1 MQAVAFFRRS
11 IDLDALSIRA
21 GDVVEGS
28 RWPEP
33 LQIDLIEPVGKGH
46 VRLVG
51 ALLHSQSHIDQVLPL
66 QEAAHL
72 RPLRLQKSFS
82 ADPRQVFL
90 ALETHRYRYASLYDP
105 LLAMNISKVD
115 PLPHQIEAVYGY
127 ILHQPRVRFLI
138 ADDPGAGK
146 TIMAGLVI
154 KEMKLRGL
162 VRRILI
168 VAPGHL
174 KDQWQRELKER
185 FDERF
190 TLIDRQTMR
199 NRFGEN
205 AWEDEFQVI
214 TSLDFARQEDVM
226 QALASVHWDLT
237 IVDEAHKMAAYK
249 YGDKT
254 EKTKRYRLGELLS
267 RNSTQLL
274 FLTATPHR
282 GDPENFRLFLDLLQ
296 PGAFATVEMLE
307 ASIRA
312 GDNPLFIRRL
322 KEDLKDFDGK
332 PLFLPRQ
339 VKTMAFHLGAESPAE
354 KELYNALSR
363 YVEEQYNKALAS
375 DKRRNI
381 AFAMVILQRRLA
393 SSTYALYRSLER
405 RKKRLEELRQQAD
418 AFRDGRIAVPT
429 ETFSLDEVEELSE
442 EERWEQEALWETLS
456 SAENRAELEAEI
468 QTLEQLLQKARAII
482 EKGDE
487 VKLRHFR
494 VALDELMNGTR
505 MNTDATDEHGLSENG
520 TRMNTDATDGH
531 GFSKDKTIRENPSH
545 PRKSVSDF
553 PKVLVFTESRDTLE
567 YLEKRL
573 REWGYRVVTIHGGM
587 PLEARIAAEKTF
599 KSEAQ
604 VMVATEAAGEGIN
617 LQFCHLMINYDIPW
631 NPNRLEQR
639 MGRIHRYGQTREV
652 TIFNLV
658 AADTR
663 EGRVLHRLFEKLD
676 EIRAALGSD
685 KVFDVIDELF
695 PGRDLAQL
703 LTEAAANARTLED
716 ILREIEIHVDEDYL
730 RQVRLSLGESLA
742 TRYIDYTRIQEM
754 NARARE
760 RRLIP
765 EYTQAFFQRAWEHLG
780 GEMRPRADR
789 PGFFSLDKVPS
800 ALRALAEEEVFKKRF
815 GLLQRRYPLVTFDKQ
830 LAMKDALAEFVSFGH
845 PLFEAVLQWA
855 ERHLTAA
862 LQQGAAFLDPDGRLD
877 GVLLFYE
884 GQITDGL
891 GEVAGKRL
899 FSLFLPRSGEAPQRM
914 DPAIL
919 WDLAPAQVPA
929 PADGLDLE
937 ALKRQGVVWLIPHLE
952 AYQEELRAARQHEA
966 EIKRRYGLESLR
978 YLILDLDDDLVRL
991 KERALNGE
999 DVSLVMRNKEQQK
1012 ESYRQALSDLTNRL
1026 EREQQL
1032 TLETPR
1038 FLAAVRVTPM
1048 VVPAEQ
1054 AEAEM
1059 QRDAEIEQ
1067 IGMEVT
1073 LRYEREHG
1081 RQPQDVAAENLG
1093 YDVRSSDPVSG
1104 AIRYIEVKARAGSGR
1119 VALTQNEWFNANRF
1133 GEEYFLYVVLNADSQ
1148 PVLYRIQNPAA
1159 VLVPDEKVEVRYF
1172 VPLNAILTYA
1182 QPS

>member
-1 MQAVAFFRRS
+1 MNS
-11 IDLDALSIRA
+11 NTLSIRP

-33 LQIDLIEPVGKGH
+33 LQIDMIEPVGKDY

-51 ALLHSQSHIDQVLPL
+51 VLLRSRGHIDQVLPL
-66 QEAAHL
+66 QEATHL

-82 ADPRQVFL
+82 AEPRQVFL
-90 ALETHRYRYASLYDP
+90 ALETRRYRYASLYDH

-162 VRRILI
+162 VQRILI

-185 FDERF
+185 FDEHF

-199 NRFGEN
+199 NSFGKNVWDE
-205 AWEDEFQVI
+205 EFQVI

-226 QALASVHWDLT
+226 QAMTSVHWDLT

-267 RNSTQLL
+267 RNSTHLL

-296 PGAFATVEMLE
+296 PGAFATVEMLD

-322 KEDLKDFDGK
+322 KEDLRDFDGK
-332 PLFLPRQ
+332 PLFMPRQ
-339 VKTMAFHLGAESPAE
+339 VKTMTFHLGTESPAE

-405 RKKRLEELRQQAD
+405 RKKRLEELRQHAD
-418 AFRDGRIAVPT
+418 AFRDGWVAVPT
-429 ETFSLDEVEELSE
+429 NTFSLDEVEELSE
-442 EERWEQEALWETLS
+442 EDRWEQEALWETLS
-456 SAENRAELEAEI
+456 SAENRTELEAEI

-494 VALDELMNGTR
+494 TALQKLMNETQIGTGT
-505 MNTDATDEHGLSENG
+505 TDA
-520 TRMNTDATDGH
+520 H
-531 GFSKDKTIRENPSH
+531 GFSQDETTREYPSD
-545 PRKSVSDF
+545 PRVSMFDS

-658 AADTR
+658 AIDTR

-676 EIRAALGSD
+676 EIRVALGSD

-695 PGRDLAQL
+695 SGRDLAQL

-716 ILREIEIHVDEDYL
+716 ILREIEIHVDENYL
-730 RQVRLSLGESLA
+730 HQVRISLGESLA

-760 RRLIP
+760 HRLIP
-765 EYTQAFFQRAWEHLG
+765 EYTQAFFQKAWEHLG
-780 GEMRPRADR
+780 GEMRPLTNR

-800 ALRALAEEEVFKKRF
+800 VLYTLAEEEVFKKRF
-815 GLLQRRYPLVTFDKQ
+815 GLLQKRYPLVVFDKQ
-830 LAMKDALAEFVSFGH
+830 LAMKDSRAEFVSFGH

-862 LQQGAAFLDPDGRLD
+862 LQQGATFLDPDGSLD
-877 GVLLFYE
+877 GVMLFYE

-899 FSLFLPRSGEAPQRM
+899 FSLFIPRSSEAPRM
-914 DPAIL
+914 MNPAIL
-919 WDLAPAQVPA
+919 WDLAPAEPPA
-929 PADGLDLE
+929 SADGLDLE
-937 ALKRQGVVWLIPHLE
+937 ALKRQGIAWLIPHLE
-952 AYQEELRAARQHEA
+952 AYQEELRAGRQREA
-966 EIKRRYGLESLR
+966 EIKRRYGVESLR
-978 YLILDLDDDLVRL
+978 YLILELDNDLIRL
-991 KERALNGE
+991 QERALNS
-999 DVSLVMRNKEQQK
+999 DVSLVMRNKKQQR
-1012 ESYRQALSDLTNRL
+1012 ENYLQALSDLENRL

-1038 FLAAVRVTPM
+1038 FLAAVRVMPILLAT
-1048 VVPAEQ
+1048 EQ

-1059 QRDAEIEQ
+1059 RSDARIERF
-1067 IGMEVT
+1067 GMEIA

-1093 YDVRSSDPVSG
+1093 YDVRSFDPASG
-1104 AIRYIEVKARAGSGR
+1104 TTRYIEVKARAGSGH
-1119 VALTQNEWFNANRF
+1119 VALTQNEWFTAQRL
-1133 GEEYFLYVVLNADSQ
+1133 GEDFYLYVVLNAANNHPD
-1148 PVLYRIQNPAA
+1148 LYVVRNPAA
-1159 VLVPDEKVEVRYF
+1159 HLQPEEQYQVRYLVPFE
-1172 VPLNAILTYA
+1172 AIQA
-1182 QPS
+1182 IANKEI

>member
-1 MQAVAFFRRS
+1 VLLCYYCATIWKVRMTISNPSLLLQP
-11 IDLDALSIRA
+11 
-21 GDVVEGS
+21 GDVVEAR

-33 LQIDLIEPVGKGH
+33 LKVDLVEPLGDDY

-51 ALLHSQSHIDQVLPL
+51 ALLHSQTHIDQVLPV
-66 QEAAHL
+66 QEAAQLH
-72 RPLRLQKSFS
+72 PLRLQQEFS
-82 ADPRQVFL
+82 AAPRDVFL
-90 ALETHRYRYASLYDP
+90 ALEARRYRYASLYDP

-168 VAPGHL
+168 VVPGHL

-185 FDERF
+185 FDEHF
-190 TLIDRQTMR
+190 VVIDRQAMHS
-199 NRFGEN
+199 RFGEN
-205 AWEDEFQVI
+205 VWEGEFQVI

-226 QALASVHWDLT
+226 QALAGVHWDLT
-237 IVDEAHKMAAYK
+237 IVDEAHKMAAYR

-267 RNSTQLL
+267 RHSTQLL

-296 PGAFATVEMLE
+296 PGAFATVEMLD

-322 KEDLKDFDGK
+322 KEDLRDFEGK

-339 VKTMAFHLGAESPAE
+339 VKTMTFSLGTESAAET
-354 KELYNALSR
+354 ELYNALSR
-363 YVEEQYNKALAS
+363 YVEEQYNRALTS

-381 AFAMVILQRRLA
+381 AFAIVILQRRLA

-418 AFRDGRIAVPT
+418 AFREGRSSAPGPF
-429 ETFSLDEVEELSE
+429 FSLEEVEELSE
-442 EERWEQEALWETLS
+442 QERWEQEKLWETLS

-468 QTLEQLLQKARAII
+468 RTLEQLLQKARAII
-482 EKGDE
+482 EQGNE

-494 VALDELMNGTR
+494 AALEELMNRTR
-505 MNTDATDEHGLSENG
+505 TNTDD
-520 TRMNTDATDGH
+520 TDGH
-531 GFSKDKTIRENPSH
+531 GFICENSSH
-545 PRKSVSDF
+545 PHKSVAYS

-573 REWGYRVVTIHGGM
+573 QEWGYQVCTIHGGM
-587 PLEARIAAEKTF
+587 PLEERIAAERIF
-599 KSEAQ
+599 KNEAQ

-663 EGRVLHRLFEKLD
+663 EGRVLSRLFQKLD
-676 EIRAALGSD
+676 EIRAALGND

-703 LTEAAANARTLED
+703 LTEAAANARTLDD
-716 ILREIEIHVDEDYL
+716 ILREIEIHVDEEYM
-730 RQVRLSLGESLA
+730 RHVRDSLGESLA
-742 TRYIDYTRIQEM
+742 SRYIDYTPVQEM

-765 EYTQAFFQRAWEHLG
+765 EYTQAFFKKAWEHLG
-780 GEMRPRADR
+780 GEMRPREGR
-789 PGFFSLDKVPS
+789 PGFFSLDRVPHP
-800 ALRALAEEEVFKKRF
+800 LRTLAEGDAFKKRF
-815 GLLQRRYPLVTFDKQ
+815 GLLQKRYPLVTFDKER
-830 LAMKDALAEFVSFGH
+830 AMREAQAEFVSFGH
-845 PLFEAVLQWA
+845 PLFEAVLQWT
-855 ERHLTAA
+855 EQHLAPA
-862 LQQGAAFLDPDGRLD
+862 LQQGATFLDPDGRLD

-899 FSLFLPRSGEAPQRM
+899 FSLFIPCREGIPRAL

-919 WDLAPAQVPA
+919 WDLAPAEAPA
-929 PADGLDLE
+929 PADDLDIE
-937 ALKRQGVVWLIPHLE
+937 ALKRQGVAWLIPHLE
-952 AYQEELRAARQHEA
+952 AYQQELHQGREREA
-966 EIKRRYGLESLR
+966 EIKRKYGLESLR
-978 YLILDLDDDLVRL
+978 YLILDLDNELIRL
-991 KERALNGE
+991 QERALNGE
-999 DVSLVMRNKEQQK
+999 DVSLVIRNKEQQK
-1012 ESYRQALSDLTNRL
+1012 EAYLQALSDLKNRM
-1026 EREQQL
+1026 ERERQL

-1038 FLAAVRVTPM
+1038 FLAAVRVTPKFA
-1048 VVPAEQ
+1048 PPQQ

-1059 QRDAEIEQ
+1059 HRDAEMERV
-1067 IGMEVT
+1067 GTEVT

-1081 RQPQDVAAENLG
+1081 RQPQDVAADNLG
-1093 YDVRSSDPVSG
+1093 YDVRSLDPQSG
-1104 AIRYIEVKARAGSGR
+1104 ATRYIEVKARAGVGR
-1119 VALTQNEWFNANRF
+1119 VALTQNEWFTAQRLGDDYYLYAVMNAASDRPD
-1133 GEEYFLYVVLNADSQ
+1133 LYVV
-1148 PVLYRIQNPAA
+1148 RNPAA
-1159 VLVPDEKVEVRYF
+1159 RLQPEEQHQVRYLVPAE
-1172 VPLNAILTYA
+1172 AIQSIA
-1182 QPS
+1182 EMEEP

>member
-1 MQAVAFFRRS
+1 MNS
-11 IDLDALSIRA
+11 NALSIRP

-33 LQIDLIEPVGKGH
+33 LQIDLIEAAGKNH

-51 ALLHSQSHIDQVLPL
+51 ALLHSRTYINQILPL
-66 QEAAHL
+66 QEAARL
-72 RPLRLQKSFS
+72 RPFRLQRAFS
-82 ADPRQVFL
+82 AEPRQVFL
-90 ALETHRYRYASLYDP
+90 ALEARRYRYASMYDP

-205 AWEDEFQVI
+205 VWQDEFQVI

-226 QALASVHWDLT
+226 QAMAGVHWDLT

-267 RNSTQLL
+267 RNSTHLL

-282 GDPENFRLFLDLLQ
+282 GDRENFRLFLDLLQ
-296 PGAFATVEMLE
+296 PGAFATVEMLDD
-307 ASIRA
+307 SIRA

-322 KEDLKDFDGK
+322 KEDLRDFDGK

-339 VKTMAFHLGAESPAE
+339 VKTMAFYLGTESLSE

-418 AFRDGRIAVPT
+418 AFRDGRFAVPAGVV
-429 ETFSLDEVEELSE
+429 SLDEVEELSE
-442 EERWEQEALWETLS
+442 EERWQQEALWETLS
-456 SAENRAELEAEI
+456 SAETRAELDEEI
-468 QTLEQLLQKARAII
+468 RTLEQLLQKARAII

-494 VALDELMNGTR
+494 AALQELMDGAQTE
-505 MNTDATDEHGLSENG
+505 TDATG
-520 TRMNTDATDGH
+520 GH
-531 GFSKDKTIRENPSH
+531 GFSQDKAIREYPSD
-545 PRKSVSDF
+545 PRKSVSHA
-553 PKVLVFTESRDTLE
+553 PKVLVFTESHDTLE
-567 YLEKRL
+567 YLQKRL
-573 REWGYRVVTIHGGM
+573 REWGYRVCTIHGAM
-587 PLEARIAAEKTF
+587 PLEERIAAERTF
-599 KSEAQ
+599 KNEAQ
-604 VMVATEAAGEGIN
+604 IMVATEAAGEGIN

-658 AADTR
+658 ATDTR

-703 LTEAAANARTLED
+703 LTEAAANARTLDD

-730 RQVRLSLGESLA
+730 RQVRASLGESLA

-754 NARARE
+754 SARARE

-800 ALRALAEEEVFKKRF
+800 LLRTLAEEDAFKKRF
-815 GLLQRRYPLVTFDKQ
+815 GLLQKRYPLVTFDKE
-830 LAMKDALAEFVSFGH
+830 LAMKESLAEFVSFGH
-845 PLFEAVLQWA
+845 PLFEVVLQWA
-855 ERHLTAA
+855 ERHLTTA
-862 LQQGAAFLDPDGRLD
+862 LQQGAAFLDPDGHLD

-899 FSLFLPRSGEAPQRM
+899 FSLFLPRAEGAPQMM

-919 WDLAPAQVPA
+919 WDLAPAEASA

-937 ALKRQGVVWLIPHLE
+937 ALKRQGIAWLVPHLE
-952 AYQEELRAARQHEA
+952 AYQEELCAGRQREA
-966 EIKRRYGLESLR
+966 EIKRKYGLESLR
-978 YLILDLDDDLVRL
+978 YLILDLDNDLIRL
-991 KERALNGE
+991 QERDMKGE
-999 DVSLVMRNKEQQK
+999 DVSLAMHNKKQQQ
-1012 ESYRQALSDLTNRL
+1012 ESYRQALSELEDRL

-1032 TLETPR
+1032 TIETPR
-1038 FLAAVRVTPM
+1038 FLAAVRVM
-1048 VVPAEQ
+1048 SMFLPAEQ

-1059 QRDAEIEQ
+1059 HRDTEIER
-1067 IGMEVT
+1067 IGMEVA

-1081 RQPQDVAAENLG
+1081 RLPQDVSAENLG
-1093 YDVRSSDPVSG
+1093 YDVRSTDPVSG
-1104 AIRYIEVKARAGSGR
+1104 ATRYIEVKARAGLGC
-1119 VALTQNEWFNANRF
+1119 VALTQNEWFIAQRL
-1133 GEEYFLYVVLNADSQ
+1133 GEDFYLYVVMNASSDQ
-1148 PVLYRIQNPAA
+1148 PDLYVVRNPAA
-1159 VLVPDEKVEVRYF
+1159 HLQPEEQYQVRYLVPFE
-1172 VPLNAILTYA
+1172 AIQA
-1182 QPS
+1182 IANKEN

>member
-1 MQAVAFFRRS
+1 MDF
-11 IDLDALSIRA
+11 DTLSIRA
-21 GDVVEGS
+21 GDIIEGS

-33 LQIDLIEPVGKGH
+33 LQIDLVETVGNSH

-51 ALLHSQSHIDQVLPL
+51 ALLHSQVHVDQLLSIP
-66 QEAAHL
+66 EAVKL
-72 RPLRLQKSFS
+72 RPFRLKQGFS
-82 ADPRQVFL
+82 AEPLQVFL
-90 ALETHRYRYASLYDP
+90 ALEARRYRYASLYDP

-190 TLIDRQTMR
+190 ILIDRQTMR

-226 QALASVHWDLT
+226 QAMANVHWDLT

-249 YGDKT
+249 YGDKM

-282 GDPENFRLFLDLLQ
+282 GDSENFRLFLDLLQ
-296 PGAFATVEMLE
+296 PGAFATVEMLD

-322 KEDLKDFDGK
+322 KEDLKDFNGK

-339 VKTMAFHLGAESPAE
+339 VKTMTFNLGTESPSE
-354 KELYNALSR
+354 KDLYNALSR
-363 YVEEQYNKALAS
+363 YVEAQYNKALAS
-375 DKRRNI
+375 DKRRNV

-393 SSTYALYRSLER
+393 SSTFALYRSLER

-418 AFRDGRIAVPT
+418 AFRDGRLAGPA
-429 ETFSLDEVEELSE
+429 EPFSLDEVEELSE

-482 EKGDE
+482 EKGNE

-494 VALDELMNGTR
+494 AALDELMNKTQT
-505 MNTDATDEHGLSENG
+505 NSDE
-520 TRMNTDATDGH
+520 
-531 GFSKDKTIRENPSH
+531 
-545 PRKSVSDF
+545 
-553 PKVLVFTESRDTLE
+553 KVLVFTESRDTLE
-567 YLEKRL
+567 HLEKRL
-573 REWGYRVVTIHGGM
+573 REWGYRVCTIHGGM
-587 PLEARIAAEKTF
+587 PLESRIAAESRF
-599 KSEAQ
+599 KNEAQ
-604 VMVATEAAGEGIN
+604 IMVATEAAGEGIN
-617 LQFCHLMINYDIPW
+617 LQFCHLMLNYDIPW

-676 EIRAALGSD
+676 EIRVALGSD

-730 RQVRLSLGESLA
+730 RQVRDSLGESLA

-765 EYTQAFFQRAWEHLG
+765 EYTQAFFQKAWKHLG
-780 GEMRPRADR
+780 GEMRRRADR
-789 PGFFSLDKVPS
+789 AGFFSLDKVPY
-800 ALRALAEEEVFKKRF
+800 ALHNLAEEDVFKKRF
-815 GLLQRRYPLVTFDKQ
+815 GLLQKRYPLITFDKEQ
-830 LAMKDALAEFVSFGH
+830 AMKDSRAEFVSFGH
-845 PLFEAVLQWA
+845 PLFEAVLQWI
-855 ERHLTAA
+855 ERHLITA

-899 FSLFLPRSGEAPQRM
+899 FSLFIPRSSGTPQLM

-919 WDLAPAQVPA
+919 WDLALAEA
-929 PADGLDLE
+929 PASADGFDME
-937 ALKRQGVVWLIPHLE
+937 ALKQQGVAWLVPHLE
-952 AYQEELRAARQHEA
+952 GYQEELHAERQRQA
-966 EIKRRYGLESLR
+966 EIKRKYGVKSLR
-978 YLILDLDDDLVRL
+978 KLILDLDQDLIRL
-991 KERALNGE
+991 QERNRNGE
-999 DVSLVMRNKEQQK
+999 DVSLAIYNKEQQK
-1012 ESYRQALSDLTNRL
+1012 ENYSRALTDLENRL

-1032 TLETPR
+1032 TLEMPR
-1038 FLAAVRVTPM
+1038 FLTAVRVTPM
-1048 VVPAEQ
+1048 FLPANQ
-1054 AEAEM
+1054 AQSEM
-1059 QRDAEIEQ
+1059 HSDARIEQ
-1067 IGMEVT
+1067 IGMQVT
-1073 LRYEREHG
+1073 LRYERGHG

-1093 YDVRSSDPVSG
+1093 YDVRSFDPASG
-1104 AIRYIEVKARAGSGR
+1104 RTRYIEVKARAGFGR
-1119 VALTQNEWFNANRF
+1119 LALTQNEWFTAQRMGEDFYLYAVLNAASDHPV
-1133 GEEYFLYVVLNADSQ
+1133 LYVV
-1148 PVLYRIQNPAA
+1148 RNPAA
-1159 VLVPDEKVEVRYF
+1159 RLQPEEQHQVRYL
-1172 VPLNAILTYA
+1172 VSVETIQAI
-1182 QPS
+1182 SDRED